1 MQRRIERAL
10 LDEQLLAGRLTDE
23 VEDGEAV
30 AFAERVQRL
39 QDQQL
44 QGALDETERFMTDL
58 RRDLEGVA
66 NPVDRLAVYIR
77 AQIEDLT
84 RRHLPPGPTMRTVLS
99 PEDYQKLGEHVG
111 ELQGLLAAILRDAIG
126 QAYLPEGDIS
136 ELAALVHGSLT
147 AAADRGQN
155 SDQDRAAREQHIR
168 STVRFIQQGLG
179 AQFDAEGHPVPLA
192 SERPPLSA
200 AS

>member
-1 MQRRIERAL
+1 M
-10 LDEQLLAGRLTDE
+10 
-23 VEDGEAV
+23 
-30 AFAERVQRL
+30 
-39 QDQQL
+39 
-44 QGALDETERFMTDL
+44 
-58 RRDLEGVA
+58 
-66 NPVDRLAVYIR
+66 
-77 AQIEDLT
+77 
-84 RRHLPPGPTMRTVLS
+84 
-99 PEDYQKLGEHVG
+99 G

-126 QAYLPEGDIS
+126 RAYLPEGDIS

-179 AQFDAEGHPVPLA
+179 AQFDAGGHPVPLA